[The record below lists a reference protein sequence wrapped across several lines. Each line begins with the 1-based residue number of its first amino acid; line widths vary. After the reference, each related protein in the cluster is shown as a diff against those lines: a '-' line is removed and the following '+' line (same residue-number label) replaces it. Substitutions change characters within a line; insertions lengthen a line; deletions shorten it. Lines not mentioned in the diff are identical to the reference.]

1 VNVIDD
7 LKKKMLAISSE
18 ITAMRDQIAVL
29 ENQKAAFETVIRT
42 YEPGF
47 TDVALPPRR
56 GRKSKDSSTMA
67 AVTALLQNKNNR
79 HVVLD
84 ILRRCD
90 HQMTSAEI
98 ADVFT
103 SDEGLGEDHGRQTAL
118 ASRFSGTLNGL
129 MNQGLVKKIEAD
141 GKRFLWEIAR

>member
-1 VNVIDD
+1 MNVIDD
-7 LKKKMLAISSE
+7 LKKRMMAISGQ
-18 ITAMRDQIAVL
+18 ITELRDQITVL
-29 ENQKAAFETVIRT
+29 ENQKTAFETVIRT
-42 YEPGF
+42 YEPNF
-47 TDVALPPRR
+47 AAVAIPPRR

-67 AVTALLQNKNNR
+67 VVTALLKDKNNR

-90 HQMTSAEI
+90 RQMTSAKI
-98 ADVFT
+98 ADVFAA
-103 SDEGLGEDHGRQTAL
+103 DDGLGDDHGRQTAL

-129 MNQGLVKKIEAD
+129 TNQGLVKKIEAD